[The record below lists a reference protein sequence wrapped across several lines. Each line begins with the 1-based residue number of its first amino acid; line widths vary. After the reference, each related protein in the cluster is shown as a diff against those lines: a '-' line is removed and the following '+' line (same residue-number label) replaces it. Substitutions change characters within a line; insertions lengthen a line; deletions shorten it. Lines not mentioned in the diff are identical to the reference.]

1 MGFLHRSLACCDCNL
16 SFAFSVD
23 EQGLGA
29 ELGFENPRR
38 CRSCRSSLEDSRR
51 AFRDDTGPRLNGLRA
66 ALLDRTNIQRH
77 FLDSHYQSPR
87 LAFRFTR

>member
-1 MGFLHRSLACCDCNL
+1 MGYLVRSLDCCDCNV

-51 AFRDDTGPRLNGLRA
+51 AFHHDSAPRPNRLRA
-66 ALLDRTNIQRH
+66 GTLGGTNINTS
-77 FLDSHYQSPR
+77 LTIATTTPSG
-87 LAFRFTR
+87 

>member
-1 MGFLHRSLACCDCNL
+1 MRYLHRDLDCCDCNL

-51 AFRDDTGPRLNGLRA
+51 AFRDDSSPRLNGLRA
-66 ALLDRTNIQRH
+66 GLFDGTNINTTFPIATTSLR
-77 FLDSHYQSPR
+77 
-87 LAFRFTR
+87 A

>member
-1 MGFLHRSLACCDCNL
+1 MGYLARNLDCCDCNL

-23 EQGLGA
+23 EQGLSA

-51 AFRDDTGPRLNGLRA
+51 AFRHDTASRLDWLRA
-66 ALLDRTNIQRH
+66 GALDGTNINST
-77 FLDSHYQSPR
+77 FSIATTTLP
-87 LAFRFTR
+87 

>member
-1 MGFLHRSLACCDCNL
+1 MGYLARNLACSDCNL

-51 AFRDDTGPRLNGLRA
+51 AFRDDSNLNTTFSIA
-66 ALLDRTNIQRH
+66 TTNIR
-77 FLDSHYQSPR
+77 
-87 LAFRFTR
+87 A

>member
-51 AFRDDTGPRLNGLRA
+51 AFRDDSAPRLNGLRA
-66 ALLDRTNIQRH
+66 GLFNGTDINTTFPVTTTSLRA
-77 FLDSHYQSPR
+77 
-87 LAFRFTR
+87 

>member
-51 AFRDDTGPRLNGLRA
+51 AFRDDTGPRLNGLSA
-66 ALLDRTNIQRH
+66 ALLDRTNINATFSIATTSLR
-77 FLDSHYQSPR
+77 
-87 LAFRFTR
+87 A

>member
-1 MGFLHRSLACCDCNL
+1 MGYLARNLDCCDCNL

-51 AFRDDTGPRLNGLRA
+51 AFRDDSAPRRAGLLDSTNINTTFPTATTSLRA
-66 ALLDRTNIQRH
+66 
-77 FLDSHYQSPR
+77 
-87 LAFRFTR
+87 

>member
-1 MGFLHRSLACCDCNL
+1 MGYLARNLACSDCNL

-38 CRSCRSSLEDSRR
+38 CGSCRNSLEDRRR
-51 AFRDDTGPRLNGLRA
+51 AFRHNTMPRLNGLRA
-66 ALLDRTNIQRH
+66 GLRDGTNVDTPFSIATTDLR
-77 FLDSHYQSPR
+77 
-87 LAFRFTR
+87 A

>member
-51 AFRDDTGPRLNGLRA
+51 AFRDDSAPRLNGLRA
-66 ALLDRTNIQRH
+66 GLFDGTNINTTFPMTTTSLR
-77 FLDSHYQSPR
+77 
-87 LAFRFTR
+87 A

>member
-1 MGFLHRSLACCDCNL
+1 MRYLHRDLDCCDCNL

-38 CRSCRSSLEDSRR
+38 CRSCRSSLEVLRR
-51 AFRDDTGPRLNGLRA
+51 AFRDDSNLNITFSTAISSLRA
-66 ALLDRTNIQRH
+66 
-77 FLDSHYQSPR
+77 
-87 LAFRFTR
+87 